1 MGVFNWFRK
10 HGKLHVISLIAGYL
24 IDIDATSLDGEVG
37 DGRGGG
43 GILSGVSS
51 GSRQVKSP
59 SSTHSCHLYETTLS
73 KGWNKLMRM
82 ITHYLNAKTH
92 DTQIQSSRLAK
103 TSFSIWLLEIDS
115 SLSNCPRGKIEPL
128 KVVADW
134 FWQVICL
141 NLIIFQIYFAN
152 VISTN
157 RVEHVC
163 LALDSQ
169 KIDFFADRV
178 SVTYSTLT
186 SELITSV
193 TCPPG
198 SKWESQSL
206 TGNRLS

>member
-24 IDIDATSLDGEVG
+24 IDMDATSLDGEDG
-37 DGRGGG
+37 DG
-43 GILSGVSS
+43 GILSGVSL

-82 ITHYLNAKTH
+82 ITHYLKAKTR
-92 DTQIQSSRLAK
+92 DTQIQSSGLAK
-103 TSFSIWLLEIDS
+103 ISVSIWLLEIAS
-115 SLSNCPRGKIEPL
+115 SFSNCSRGKIEPL
-128 KVVADW
+128 KAVADW

-169 KIDFFADRV
+169 KIYWRWF
-178 SVTYSTLT
+178 L
-186 SELITSV
+186 
-193 TCPPG
+193 CG
-198 SKWESQSL
+198 
-206 TGNRLS
+206 